1 VLLPASSGP
10 KGSNASLSRDL
21 QRLLEKAS
29 QSRSVTLETFPNKTE
44 IVLPVGSAETRLYFY
59 VATIP
64 VPPPPF
70 LRPLINIVVPLTG
83 VFGFL
88 CYFLAAY
95 FVRPITQLSRVAD
108 QFGAGEF
115 KARVPAS
122 LSKRKDELGELGR
135 TFDRMAIQ
143 IESLVDG
150 YKKFLAHAS
159 HELGSPLTRLNL
171 TLALAKRKA
180 QPNLEQDL
188 GRIGTEANKLN
199 HIVQELLLLARLESG
214 NELNRR
220 TSSFKIA
227 DIVEGVCADARVEAE
242 QLSKT
247 IGFSRS
253 ETFDLCGYP
262 ELLRR
267 AIDNVVRNAIRFA
280 RLQGRVEVSY
290 FSQPDTELG
299 IVQIRDDGPGV
310 APGHFDAIFEPFF
323 RGPLQEN
330 EVDPAGSGL
339 GLAIA
344 RQAVLANGGTIQA
357 IASEVNWG
365 LTIEIRLPLGAET
378 ATPSC

>member
-1 VLLPASSGP
+1 
-10 KGSNASLSRDL
+10 
-21 QRLLEKAS
+21 
-29 QSRSVTLETFPNKTE
+29 
-44 IVLPVGSAETRLYFY
+44 VGSVDSSLYLY

-64 VPPPPF
+64 VPLPPF
-70 LRPLINIVVPLTG
+70 PRPLINIVVPLTG

-88 CYFLAAY
+88 CYFLASY

-115 KARVPAS
+115 KARAPAS

-143 IESLVDG
+143 IESLVAG

-188 GRIGTEANKLN
+188 GRIGIEANKLN

-220 TSSFKIA
+220 TSVFTIA
-227 DIVEGVCADARVEAE
+227 AIVDGVCADARVEAE
-242 QLSKT
+242 QLGKT
-247 IGFSRS
+247 IGFLRS

-267 AIDNVVRNAIRFA
+267 AVDNVVRNAVRFA
-280 RLQGRVEVSY
+280 RPQGSIDVSY
-290 FSQPDTELG
+290 FSQPDSGVG
-299 IVQIRDDGPGV
+299 IVQVRDDGPGV
-310 APGHFDAIFEPFF
+310 PPGHFDAIFEPFF
-323 RGPLQEN
+323 RGPQQESDA
-330 EVDPAGSGL
+330 EPAGSGL

-357 IASEVNWG
+357 IPSEINWG

-378 ATPSC
+378 ANSNA